1 LPKLKNNGFQ
11 IGDANEQ
18 LGAIGAIRRWGWQGI
33 VHNKRLRDY
42 QKQYSPIETT
52 LKS

>member
-33 VHNKRLRDY
+33 VHNQEVTRLS
-42 QKQYSPIETT
+42 KTG
-52 LKS
+52 